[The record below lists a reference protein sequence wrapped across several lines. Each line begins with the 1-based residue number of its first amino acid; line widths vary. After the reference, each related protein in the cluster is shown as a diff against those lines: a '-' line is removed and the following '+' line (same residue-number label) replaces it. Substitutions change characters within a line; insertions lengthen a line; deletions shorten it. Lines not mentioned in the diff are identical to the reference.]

1 LRRDGGV
8 SRVAT
13 RAAAR
18 HPDPELRRRHPRR
31 SILTGGAF
39 TMTSDMSMTY
49 AAAPPYIIGLDDE
62 FCFGQSRDAA
72 PLKMRPAEYER
83 EIRLPFEQS
92 IIRVCSKARGLV
104 GRSTHG

>member
-1 LRRDGGV
+1 
-8 SRVAT
+8 
-13 RAAAR
+13 
-18 HPDPELRRRHPRR
+18 
-31 SILTGGAF
+31 
-39 TMTSDMSMTY
+39 MTSDMSMTY